1 MGFQLLAAMLTPL
14 LSASQVDV
22 RPVVRVSPAELR
34 AGSCQRVTFDFN
46 VGSTRIDQGG
56 GIRIEL
62 PVAYLETEP
71 YYWDRP
77 QTDSPDGRGY
87 VRARSTGG
95 AVLDVKIG
103 GTHGGIVECIV
114 RQGSVKFADQIIL
127 EYTGVVQSLTWELPV
142 RTEWRRTGQDPW
154 QAVDDSPV
162 LTFRPENAVTLFA
175 VAPADVQHGI
185 PFDLAVVVLDKFGNR
200 AGGYRGTIS
209 LASTDPD
216 AQLPDAYTFTE
227 ADAGVRSFKDVRY
240 NTAGFQKITLAD
252 GELEGRSNY
261 SEVHASRPE
270 RSRYFGETHFHTGT
284 GMDNKAFTTVS
295 AGGDHRGHFTTQQS
309 AYTYVR
315 DVMRLDFAS
324 ASEHDTRDFDEPAW
338 EKSQSIADAFYDAG
352 RFTTLYA
359 YEWTASPTEG
369 HHVIL
374 YKDRE
379 GKVLNHF
386 DYPSKPA
393 LYEALQRQQVPVCV
407 IPHMMWAQPDH
418 GIWDNINNRFRTVG
432 EIYSLWNNRFLLQ
445 PGDEPQRFE
454 LGIDDRWSYQYAW
467 HRGHRIGVIGSTD
480 NHTGRPAANNDTPY
494 TQHTGG
500 LAVVWAEANTRQALW
515 DAIQQRRTYATTGTR
530 ILLEF
535 TADGH
540 CMGEEYITDAAPVLV
555 VKAAGSN
562 TIQLVEIVKYDG
574 AAYRTIRSET
584 PESEVCM
591 FRHRDDEFTADSM
604 YYLRVT
610 QVDEH
615 YRSPWSK
622 PTCEMAWSSPIWI
635 ARSKPKHEGP

>member
-1 MGFQLLAAMLTPL
+1 MNAQLAAAILAPL
-14 LSASQVDV
+14 LSTAQVDLQ
-22 RPVVRVSPAELR
+22 PSITVSPTQLR
-34 AGSCQRVTFDFN
+34 AGSCQNVTFAFTA
-46 VGSTRIDQGG
+46 GRPPIDTGG

-87 VRARSTGG
+87 VRASSSGG
-95 AVLDVKIG
+95 TILDIRLD
-103 GTHGGIVECIV
+103 GTHGGIIECV
-114 RQGSVKFADQIIL
+114 VSQGSAKAADRIIL
-127 EYTGVVQSLTWELPV
+127 DYTGVVQSFTWELPV
-142 RTEWRRTGQDPW
+142 RAHWRRTAQDPW
-154 QAVDDSPV
+154 QAVVDSPV
-162 LTFRPENAVTLFA
+162 LTFVPESAVTLFA
-175 VAPADVQHGI
+175 VAPADVQRSA
-185 PFDLAVVVLDKFGNR
+185 PFDLAVVLLDRFGNR
-200 AGGYRGTIS
+200 AGGYRGTVS
-209 LASTDPD
+209 FASTDPD
-216 AQLPDAYTFTE
+216 AQLPRPYTFTE
-227 ADAGVRSFKDVRY
+227 ADAGIHAFKDVRY
-240 NTAGFQKITLAD
+240 DTTGFQKIMLTN
-252 GELEGRSNY
+252 GKLEGRSNY
-261 SEVHASRPE
+261 SEVHTSRPE
-270 RSRYFGETHFHTGT
+270 YSRYFGDTHFHTGT

-324 ASEHDTRDFDEPAW
+324 ASEHDARDFDQPAW
-338 EKSQSIADAFYDAG
+338 ERSQSIADAFCQAG
-352 RFTTLYA
+352 RFTTFYA
-359 YEWTASPTEG
+359 YEWTASATEG

-379 GKVLNHF
+379 GKALNHF
-386 DYPSKPA
+386 DYPAKPA
-393 LYEALQRQQVPVCV
+393 LYDALERQQVPAIM

-418 GIWDNINNRFRTVG
+418 GIWDNISNRFRTIG

-454 LGIDDRWSYQYAW
+454 LGIDNRWSYQYAW
-467 HRGHRIGVIGSTD
+467 HHGHRIGVIGSTD
-480 NHTGRPAANNDTPY
+480 NHTGHPAANNYTPY
-494 TQHTGG
+494 MQHTGG
-500 LAVVWAEANTRQALW
+500 LAAVWAEANTRQAVW
-515 DAIQQRRTYATTGTR
+515 DAMQQRRTYATTGTR

-540 CMGEEYITDAAPVLV
+540 WMGEEYSTDAAPVFV

-574 AAYRTIRSET
+574 TSYRTIRSET
-584 PESEVCM
+584 PGSEVCM
-591 FRHRDDEFTADSM
+591 FRHRDDDFTADSM

-622 PTCEMAWSSPIWI
+622 PTCEMAWSSPIWVT
-635 ARSKPKHEGP
+635 RSKAKQEGL